1 MGLFAKRNRI
11 ASEGS
16 LSQKIE
22 SYVDQR
28 QRKLADYLNV
38 KTRNISGSALL
49 YGLILFCVVF
59 GSYLLYLL
67 ASAFGAFN

>member
-1 MGLFAKRNRI
+1 MGFFTKRDRK

-22 SYVDQR
+22 TYVDQR

-38 KTRNISGSALL
+38 KIRNISGTALL
-49 YGLILFCVVF
+49 YGLIIFCAVF

-67 ASAFGAFN
+67 VSAFGAFN